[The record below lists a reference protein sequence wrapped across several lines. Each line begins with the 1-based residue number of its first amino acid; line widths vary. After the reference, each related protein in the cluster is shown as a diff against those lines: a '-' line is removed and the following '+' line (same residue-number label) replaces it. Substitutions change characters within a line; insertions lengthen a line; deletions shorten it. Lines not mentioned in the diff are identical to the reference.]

1 MKKLS
6 FFLPFFLLLILVVL
20 QIHNFILFPVS
31 RGFDALNHLDYVGY
45 LRTNHSIPM
54 AHEGWELY
62 QPPLYYLL
70 LFPITNPL
78 FIRFLNGFVFVG
90 LLIAVFLFFKK
101 ITKNTFLGIIS
112 TVIIASLPVVI
123 YSLPAISNELF
134 SGMIISFTIMYYVTF
149 AKRFALFN
157 QIIFGCLL
165 GLSLLSKATSFVLL
179 FCIIVDQIIQHK
191 NNFVKLTKH
200 LLVILGFVLIISGWF
215 YIRNLLIYQNPF
227 TTSVD
232 FPKFHIVQGPRY
244 RDIKFLT
251 DISGFLSLDLFK
263 AHHYSLWSGTYFS
276 WFYDGHNVIVP
287 VQAFSKA
294 GALLVISSVPLFL
307 MFIFGLIK
315 ELSKK
320 DKSYLM
326 ILYPIVLFLSYI
338 AYTIKLPFYSSVK
351 GVFLISSII
360 SFTYFVIRFLAP
372 LKKYYVVFLM
382 YMLFFVFIVVKN
394 FWILKDWYN

>member
-1 MKKLS
+1 M
-6 FFLPFFLLLILVVL
+6 
-20 QIHNFILFPVS
+20 
-31 RGFDALNHLDYVGY
+31 
-45 LRTNHSIPM
+45 
-54 AHEGWELY
+54 
-62 QPPLYYLL
+62 
-70 LFPITNPL
+70 
-78 FIRFLNGFVFVG
+78 
-90 LLIAVFLFFKK
+90 
-101 ITKNTFLGIIS
+101 
-112 TVIIASLPVVI
+112 
-123 YSLPAISNELF
+123 
-134 SGMIISFTIMYYVTF
+134 
-149 AKRFALFN
+149 
-157 QIIFGCLL
+157 
-165 GLSLLSKATSFVLL
+165 
-179 FCIIVDQIIQHK
+179 
-191 NNFVKLTKH
+191 
-200 LLVILGFVLIISGWF
+200 
-215 YIRNLLIYQNPF
+215 YQNPF

-232 FPKFHIVQGPRY
+232 FPKFHIVQGPGY
-244 RDIKFLT
+244 RDIKFFT

-294 GALLVISSVPLFL
+294 GALLVIASVPLFL

-360 SFTYFVIRFLAP
+360 PFTYFVIRFLAP